1 MRSQRG
7 RINGVLITF
16 SLSTLRDVIARVFE
30 PPASPP
36 KERLMALVRARD
48 EGFQVG
54 IVFIPILPHVSDGEL
69 EETVRI
75 AKDCGVDYVH
85 VAPLTL
91 DAGVREKY
99 LRVIE
104 SRYPELV
111 RRYEALYSGRGS
123 GPRRDYVVRLYRDAL
138 RLIREV

>member
-1 MRSQRG
+1 VRSQRG

-91 DAGVREKY
+91 DVGVREKY
-99 LRVIE
+99 FKG
-104 SRYPELV
+104 Y
-111 RRYEALYSGRGS
+111 
-123 GPRRDYVVRLYRDAL
+123 
-138 RLIREV
+138 